1 MSNEWKGS
9 CFCVTPCFRAEQP
22 AFPAHKTWL
31 AVYLLLFLHK
41 KMGVCGGHL
50 HAGCVKACVSIS
62 LLVLTGYL
70 FYRAYQLW
78 HRYQEATLN
87 SLTRSIPYAFHIEN
101 YEEFFATHVTAG
113 VVSAVIAV
121 TLFLRRKLG
130 ATNTTPSLFLR
141 K

>member
-1 MSNEWKGS
+1 MKEPEEELMRKVAEHAKTVHGM
-9 CFCVTPCFRAEQP
+9 TEIPARA
-22 AFPAHKTWL
+22 
-31 AVYLLLFLHK
+31 
-41 KMGVCGGHL
+41 
-50 HAGCVKACVSIS
+50 
-62 LLVLTGYL
+62 LTGYL

-78 HRYQEATLN
+78 HRYHEATLN
-87 SLTRSIPYAFHIEN
+87 SLTRSIPYAFHIED

>member
-1 MSNEWKGS
+1 MRKGL
-9 CFCVTPCFRAEQP
+9 CFHQFV
-22 AFPAHKTWL
+22 
-31 AVYLLLFLHK
+31 
-41 KMGVCGGHL
+41 G
-50 HAGCVKACVSIS
+50 AG
-62 LLVLTGYL
+62 LLVLSGYL

-87 SLTRSIPYAFHIEN
+87 SLTRSIPYAFHIED

-130 ATNTTPSLFLR
+130 ATNTTPSLFCVSNIEQICVNDLENLGTN
-141 K
+141 KII